1 MNEDLHV
8 FIPKDFDQTRNHLVY
23 ENFIQLYSLR
33 EKWNHEFWLLD
44 SSQAGTIHLQ
54 NLNLDLDDDLYLY
67 DYDDTK
73 NINIWE
79 FYEIHASRPRKLIY
93 YGSWSTSNS
102 SLVIPNTEKWD
113 RRKNLEVSF
122 TFRLKFMLCIIVFEN

>member
-1 MNEDLHV
+1 MLKNATKLSIMNEDLHV

-73 NINIWE
+73 NSLSDEGHPDFIIPVSVHVTDVNDNTPQFVGRAPYRLNISE
-79 FYEIHASRPRKLIY
+79 L
-93 YGSWSTSNS
+93 TLVS
-102 SLVIPNTEKWD
+102 SP
-113 RRKNLEVSF
+113 
-122 TFRLKFMLCIIVFEN
+122 KFLQ